1 MADRLLTL
9 LEISKR
15 NGADEAVG
23 LIEETN
29 TVAPEVE
36 VLTGRPIN
44 GITYT
49 GKKRKTLPATPIFR
63 NANEGVDISS
73 SLYEQFIAQCYYLDC
88 QLQIDEAVLKAGK
101 GEGNSAAS
109 ILMDEAAGVVQ
120 QKMIALGAQFYTGT
134 TSNAPTADAK
144 GFTGLAGLY
153 DTTNCEVTASGS
165 TNTCSAWLVWN
176 DLKGVHWMFGN
187 NTGLELGE
195 WTRQQVKDA
204 NSKSFTAMVNNLSG
218 YIGLSFGHS
227 RCAVRIKAIKNA
239 TNNWLTDALV
249 AEALSKMP
257 IFMRRSPGLKL
268 FANTTACLTLQKSR
282 STTVGSKTDAL
293 PLQFAPQPTESNNVP
308 IVLTDSLPQTEA

>member
-15 NGADEAVG
+15 NGTDEAVG

-36 VLTGRPIN
+36 AITGRPIN
-44 GITYT
+44 GISYL
-49 GKKRKTLPATPIFR
+49 GKKRKSFPATPVFR

-73 SLYEQFIAQCYYLDC
+73 SLYEQFINQCFFLDA
-88 QLQIDEAVLKAGK
+88 QLQIDEAILRAGK

-109 ILMDEAAGVVQ
+109 ILMDEASGIVQ

-134 TSNAPTADAK
+134 TSGVPTADAK
-144 GFTGLAGLY
+144 GFVGLQGLY

-165 TNTCSAWLVWN
+165 TNTCSAYLVWN
-176 DLKGVHWMFGN
+176 DLKGVHWIWGN
-187 NTGLELGE
+187 NAGLELGE
-195 WTRQQVKDA
+195 WRTQQVKDS
-204 NSKSFTAMVNNLSG
+204 NSKSFTAWVNNLSG
-218 YIGLSFGHS
+218 YVGLAFGHS
-227 RCAVRIKAIKNA
+227 RSVVRIKAIKDSS
-239 TNNWLTDALV
+239 NNYLTDARV

-268 FANTTACLTLQKSR
+268 FANTTAVLTLQKSR

-293 PLQFAPQPTESNNVP
+293 PLQFAPQPTESNGIP